1 MKDTFMA
8 PKAASAQ
15 KTGIHISHLF
25 LLSVLGVY
33 LLFFFFFINPSAH
46 NMPRRISSRA
56 KDPDINGGHDQY
68 GPTATRVKPFSGRPT
83 SSARP

>member
-15 KTGIHISHLF
+15 KTRISY

-33 LLFFFFFINPSAH
+33 LLILLFFLLIH
-46 NMPRRISSRA
+46 LHTTCRA
-56 KDPDINGGHDQY
+56 GLAAEIKIWI
-68 GPTATRVKPFSGRPT
+68 
-83 SSARP
+83 